1 MHIGIE
7 WHGDNFNV
15 NLSLAEGRPEFLSVK
30 GCRIVSGQSGDFVGW
45 PATKNEKTQKY
56 WRHAWGSDAFNA
68 VVLEKAALSKPAQD
82 ARTLAER
89 KRQKDEVYRAGS
101 PNDRSQFPDDDSSI
115 PF

>member
-7 WHGDNFNV
+7 WHSDQFNV
-15 NLSLAEGRPEFLSVK
+15 NLSSAEGRPEFLSVK

-45 PATKNEKTQKY
+45 PATKNEKTNKY

-68 VVLEKAALSKPAQD
+68 AVMEAALKTKPAQD
-82 ARTLAER
+82 TRTLAER
-89 KRQKDEVYRAGS
+89 KRPKDEARRAGS
-101 PNDRSQFPDDDSSI
+101 QNPPEGFDEV

>member
-7 WHGDNFNV
+7 WHSDQFNV
-15 NLSLAEGRPEFLSVK
+15 NLSSAEGRPEFLSVK

-45 PATKNEKTQKY
+45 PATKNEKTNKY

-68 VVLEKAALSKPAQD
+68 AVMEAALKTKPAQD
-82 ARTLAER
+82 TRTLAER
-89 KRQKDEVYRAGS
+89 KRPKDEVYRAGS
-101 PNDRSQFPDDDSSI
+101 PNVPPAYDEDV